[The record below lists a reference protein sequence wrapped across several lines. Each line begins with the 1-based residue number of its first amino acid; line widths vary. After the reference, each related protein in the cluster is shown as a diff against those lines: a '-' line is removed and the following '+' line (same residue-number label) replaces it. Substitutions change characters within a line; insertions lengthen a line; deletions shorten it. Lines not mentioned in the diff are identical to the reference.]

1 MVFQSKVFV
10 VYVVWIFGDAVRLSI
25 MDRKKVHVNVA
36 DEFGLGELLAGRELV
51 KVDQVVAFAILVNQ
65 SKLALRLK
73 DYGSENSVLRVD
85 AKHAQVA
92 LPGDRLDKFGQESD

>member
-1 MVFQSKVFV
+1 
-10 VYVVWIFGDAVRLSI
+10 

-36 DEFGLGELLAGRELV
+36 DEFGLGELLARRELV

-73 DYGSENSVLRVD
+73 DYGSENSVLGVD